1 MERYAESNV
10 WVPASPEKV
19 FAKLDDQRT
28 LSAHMSQRS
37 WMTLGSRFRIDLD
50 QWAGRRVGSVM
61 GLSGRL
67 VGLPLSLKEV
77 ITHHE
82 PGVKKEWMTLEEPRL
97 LVVGSY
103 RMGFIVKP
111 EGNGTRLT
119 VWIAYQLPSGR
130 FTRVLGWLL
139 GPLYARWC
147 ARRMAQ
153 DAQKDS

>member
-1 MERYAESNV
+1 
-10 WVPASPEKV
+10 
-19 FAKLDDQRT
+19 
-28 LSAHMSQRS
+28 
-37 WMTLGSRFRIDLD
+37 
-50 QWAGRRVGSVM
+50 M